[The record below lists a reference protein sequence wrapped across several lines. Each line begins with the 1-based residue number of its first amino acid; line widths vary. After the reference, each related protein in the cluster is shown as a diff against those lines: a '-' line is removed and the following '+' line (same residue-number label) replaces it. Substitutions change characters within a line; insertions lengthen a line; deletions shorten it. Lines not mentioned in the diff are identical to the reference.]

1 MIRGLWARRVSKG
14 ITAVRGR
21 KAIQVNKGLWAR
33 RVFQALLVRG
43 GRGAIQVR

>member
-21 KAIQVNKGLWAR
+21 KVIRVNKGLWAR
-33 RVFQALLVRG
+33 RAFRALLVRG
-43 GRGAIQVR
+43 GQGAIQVR